1 MINEKLSEYM
11 KKVDLFNDKIS
22 EYSNYEK
29 GISYTIPTGQLF
41 PRLDYIELSTEKGK
55 AKISDYEKAI
65 FDKTIEKMNYNEVMI
80 KKLIPK
86 SEITG
91 KSEDFTTIV
100 EKEEKGVQVWV
111 VSNGIGIKECFNN
124 KEEATKLYEDIKEKV
139 KKYYE

>member
-11 KKVDLFNDKIS
+11 KRVDLFNDKIS

-65 FDKTIEKMNYNEVMI
+65 FDKTIEKMDYNEVMI

-91 KSEDFTTIV
+91 KSEDFTTII

-124 KEEATKLYEDIKEKV
+124 KEDATKLYEDIKEKV

>member
-11 KKVDLFNDKIS
+11 KRVDLFNDKIS
-22 EYSNYEK
+22 EYTNYEK
-29 GISYTIPTGQLF
+29 GVSYTIPTGQLF

-65 FDKTIEKMNYNEVMI
+65 FDKTIEKMDYNEVMI
-80 KKLIPK
+80 KKLVPK

-139 KKYYE
+139 KRYYE